1 MRRKNTARIAALL
14 AAALASVPSGAAPTT
29 VNRDFDGDTAGGVP
43 AFFRFEGSPGLPPE
57 RWKAIPDAAAFSK
70 AQVGVQTVSG
80 GSPGQFHFGLS
91 TQAGRFEDGSVEGL
105 AKSAARGVAHAGVVA
120 RYLDPAHFIA
130 AVVDFRAQT
139 VTLLS
144 MRGGKAVAL
153 GSGAIQS
160 TEPVW
165 RTIRLEMSGKTLRV
179 SVSGHVS
186 IEAEDPDPRPGEAG
200 LIAEAPVPVSFD
212 YLAIVTK

>member
-1 MRRKNTARIAALL
+1 MRTKNTVRIAAML
-14 AAALASVPSGAAPTT
+14 AAALASVPSGAAPAT
-29 VNRDFDGDTAGGVP
+29 VNRDFDSDAAGGVP

-70 AQVGVQTVSG
+70 SQVGVQTVSG
-80 GSPGQFHFGLS
+80 GSPGQFHFALS
-91 TQAGRFEDGSVEGL
+91 AQAGRFEDGSVEGL
-105 AKSAARGVAHAGVVA
+105 TKSAGRGTAHAGVVA
-120 RYLDPAHFIA
+120 RYLDPAHFVA

-139 VTLLS
+139 VALLS
-144 MRGGKAVAL
+144 VRGGKAVAL

-165 RTIRLEMSGKTLRV
+165 RTVRLEMSGKTLRV

-186 IEAEDPDPRPGEAG
+186 IEAEDPDPRAGEAG

-212 YLAIVTK
+212 DLAIETK

>member
-1 MRRKNTARIAALL
+1 MRRKITARIVVIL
-14 AAALASVPSGAAPTT
+14 AAALAALPSGAAPNT
-29 VNRDFDGDTAGGVP
+29 VNRDFDGDTPGAVP
-43 AFFRFEGSPGLPPE
+43 AFFRFEGSPGLPAE

-70 AQVGVQTVSG
+70 SQVGVQTVSG
-80 GSPGQFHFGLS
+80 GSPGQFHFALA

-105 AKSAARGVAHAGVVA
+105 TKAAGRGASHAGVVA

-130 AVVDFRAQT
+130 ALVDFHAQT
-139 VTLLS
+139 VSLVS
-144 MRGGKAVAL
+144 MRGGKAVVL

-165 RTIRLEMSGKTLRV
+165 RTVRLEMSGKTLRV
-179 SVSGHVS
+179 SVSGHLAV
-186 IEAEDPDPRPGEAG
+186 EAEDPDPRPGEAG

-212 YLAIVTK
+212 DLAIESK